1 MTCIEKK
8 NRKRKHCSS
17 TTLQT
22 ILTNYLYRYHLSIK
36 FLTFIICRVIQL
48 IIFSGKCDQSNVEN
62 LCKEHNALQE
72 KYNNSVFDSRC
83 LVFGT
88 DSSSPSDASEPS
100 QFLNE
105 DKLLSPDSTRSPVL
119 ENAQSEVFKDNV
131 EPVPKSHVINE
142 DDGTNN
148 FSSSENVIE
157 TNGSKD
163 SVLNNCQDF
172 NSLPNVNI
180 SESLTC
186 SGDLSNESTKE
197 SSFNNVQNCSNFSVG
212 PGGDANSP
220 SSSKKFI
227 IPSPVNSRSTHCII
241 YPGTDNCDQLEHDVK
256 EFINSLFWI
265 LESKRLDRSFEKQ
278 DKIPLLT
285 APFEK
290 KNFVGIDTDTR

>member
-1 MTCIEKK
+1 M
-8 NRKRKHCSS
+8 
-17 TTLQT
+17 
-22 ILTNYLYRYHLSIK
+22 
-36 FLTFIICRVIQL
+36 
-48 IIFSGKCDQSNVEN
+48 
-62 LCKEHNALQE
+62 
-72 KYNNSVFDSRC
+72 
-83 LVFGT
+83 
-88 DSSSPSDASEPS
+88 
-100 QFLNE
+100 
-105 DKLLSPDSTRSPVL
+105 L

-131 EPVPKSHVINE
+131 EPVPKSHVIN
-142 DDGTNN
+142 DDDENGTNH

-163 SVLNNCQDF
+163 SALVLNHCQDF

-180 SESLTC
+180 SENSVC
-186 SGDLSNESTKE
+186 SIDLNSEPTKE
-197 SSFNNVQNCSNFSVG
+197 SSFNSVQNCSISSMA
-212 PGGDANSP
+212 PAGDACSP

-227 IPSPVNSRSTHCII
+227 IPSTVNSRSTHCII